1 VPQSARDLLARL
13 APDFPARHAGEIYTD
28 TTEFMDIG
36 PGDVIDLGTR
46 KFLVLRDEAERR
58 FGMEDPKFWVKRCR
72 DLDTGERKI
81 IKLVFHE
88 SFPMTI
94 GSMSVTCT
102 RSPRKESR
110 ILALVHG
117 DPRFMQGVTLPDDHD
132 NPVRI
137 LDVVSGKRLDERIE
151 ALEMPHETYFRELF
165 PNILGRF
172 IEACQAIAW
181 LHSLGEKHGDIRRDH
196 LYVDY
201 DTGRYCWIDF
211 DYTFD
216 FRESPFGLDL
226 FGLGNILQFITGMGV
241 HTVQS
246 VGPKIAAGIVPEDCS
261 IMFPNRI
268 VNLQKLF
275 PYIPTELSNVLRR
288 FSLAAHVYY
297 DSSEDLIHDLE
308 QARRALDRAPDTTRE
323 TP

>member
-1 VPQSARDLLARL
+1 VPESARALLARL
-13 APDFPARHAGEIYTD
+13 APDFPPRHVGVIHTD
-28 TTEFMDIG
+28 TSEFMRIG
-36 PGDVIDLGTR
+36 YGDVIQLGDR
-46 KFLVLRDEAERR
+46 HFLVLRDEAERR
-58 FGMEDPKFWVKRCR
+58 FGLEDPKYWVKRCR
-72 DLDTGERKI
+72 CLKTGERKI
-81 IKLVFHE
+81 LKLVFHE

-110 ILALVHG
+110 ILDIVRG
-117 DPRFMQGVTLPDDHD
+117 DPRFMQGETLPDDQG

-137 LDVVSGKRLDERIE
+137 LDLVTGKRLDERIE
-151 ALEMPHETYFRELF
+151 ALDMLHEAYFTQLF
-165 PNILGRF
+165 PEILSRF
-172 IEACQAIAW
+172 IEACQAIGW

-226 FGLGNILQFITGMGV
+226 FGLGNILQYISGMGV

-246 VGPKIAAGIVPEDCS
+246 VPPELAETITPADCS
-261 IMFPNRI
+261 VMFGNRI
-268 VNLQKLF
+268 VNLQKIF
-275 PYIPTELSNVLRR
+275 PYIPTSLNNVLRR
-288 FSLAAHVYY
+288 FSLGANVFY
-297 DSSEDLIHDLE
+297 DTTTDLIHDLE
-308 QARRALDRAPDTTRE
+308 AAQRFLDRPLCPARE